1 MEKVTSMYHP
11 MYAKKKAASQLTK
24 KERKIVFCIAS
35 VILLAA
41 LFIIITPAYASN
53 YTTQIQNVM
62 SNMIG
67 IVGTIF
73 QAVGVIL
80 TVYAVGQLVLAFKN
94 EDANSKSSA
103 STLLVV
109 GIVLIALPSIVDA
122 LGLVSMIGG

>member
-1 MEKVTSMYHP
+1 MEKVTAMYHP
-11 MYAKKKAASQLTK
+11 MYAKKKTASQLTK

-35 VILLAA
+35 VILLTA
-41 LFIIITPAYASN
+41 FRMIITPAYAS
-53 YTTQIQNVM
+53 YTSQIQNVM
-62 SNMIG
+62 TNMIG

>member
-1 MEKVTSMYHP
+1 MEKVTAMYHP
-11 MYAKKKAASQLTK
+11 MYAKKKTASQLTK
-24 KERKIVFCIAS
+24 KERKIAFCIAS

-41 LFIIITPAYASN
+41 LCIIITPAYAS
-53 YTTQIQNVM
+53 YTSQIQNVM
-62 SNMIG
+62 TNMIG